1 MNQIL
6 LAFGILICGALA
18 SVISVNLHGDAKI
31 FKTTMGKKDL
41 IFRALSLLLFFLY
54 IPYLFSLEVAS
65 GQVGLSGGVLSP
77 IAPFF
82 TAILKW
88 QYSQSGSA

>member
-31 FKTTMGKKDL
+31 FKTTMGKKTL
-41 IFRALSLLLFFLY
+41 FLGLYLFCCFFCIFRIFFR
-54 IPYLFSLEVAS
+54 
-65 GQVGLSGGVLSP
+65 
-77 IAPFF
+77 
-82 TAILKW
+82 
-88 QYSQSGSA
+88 